1 MKSCKISFSTLFV
14 EIALI
19 SVAILQLL
27 CQVKVRKSSA
37 YKLDRSPLW
46 CLVILLTGC
55 VFQCLNTYF
64 WYDFNTK
71 DETPKTVLIILKG
84 IC

>member
-1 MKSCKISFSTLFV
+1 LYI

-27 CQVKVRKSSA
+27 CQVKVRRSSK
-37 YKLDRSPLW
+37 YKLDRFPLW
-46 CLVILLTGC
+46 CLVILLAGC
-55 VFQCLNTYF
+55 IFQCLNTYF
-64 WYDFNTK
+64 WYDFNLITASPGL
-71 DETPKTVLIILKG
+71 ELIILKG